1 MRTER
6 ELKRIAQKRIE
17 KKYEMKI
24 PQKDI
29 GIRNVIEEDGEIQIE
44 AGWIW
49 HKGNCECYT
58 DWL

>member
-1 MRTER
+1 MRTGR

-29 GIRNVIEEDGEIQIE
+29 EIRNAIEEDGEIQIE
-44 AGWIW
+44 ACWIW